1 MKKVQFVI
9 AIFGA
14 MLFLSGSGYPETSKA
29 VKEQPQVFADSSNAP

>member
-1 MKKVQFVI
+1 MKKVHLII

-14 MLFLSGSGYPETSKA
+14 MTFLSASGYSETSKA